1 MIMKESIKQAKKEIK
16 ALQESIKLVQ
26 AKREEISKEIS
37 VKRQELTDIK
47 AERMKFFLGSAV
59 DQLQCESDGGYFQF
73 NKLGKRLGLSG
84 SFTIRSE
91 FRYGGDIVKELS
103 YYTTTC
109 DSDDEFKRLEIIGKV
124 ASKLRSVT
132 AEELY
137 DFLNEGLEA
146 RKKELSELRD
156 NRRIVMDRTIR
167 DMEDE
172 IRQHEDDIVF
182 LQLQDQEGV
191 KVDDERDAASLSVG
205 NEKIYASQATS
216 VKIKEVSA
224 SGKTA
229 TVEVVSL
236 HTFYDTET
244 KGYVS
249 KPFESTYTRVKMN
262 QLLYGVKNFLDRVEK
277 FKQQRL
283 IEEQELADTAS

>member
-1 MIMKESIKQAKKEIK
+1 MIMKESIKQAKKEIT

-73 NKLGKRLGLSG
+73 DKLGKRLGLSG

-182 LQLQDQEGV
+182 FSY
-191 KVDDERDAASLSVG
+191 KTR
-205 NEKIYASQATS
+205 
-216 VKIKEVSA
+216 KES
-224 SGKTA
+224 K
-229 TVEVVSL
+229 L
-236 HTFYDTET
+236 MT
-244 KGYVS
+244 K
-249 KPFESTYTRVKMN
+249 EM
-262 QLLYGVKNFLDRVEK
+262 QLLIGW
-277 FKQQRL
+277 
-283 IEEQELADTAS
+283 

>member
-1 MIMKESIKQAKKEIK
+1 MIMKESINQAKKEIK
-16 ALQESIKLVQ
+16 ALQESIKLVEVR
-26 AKREEISKEIS
+26 REELSKEIS
-37 VKRQELTDIK
+37 NKSRELTDIK

-109 DSDDEFKRLEIIGKV
+109 DNDAEFERLEIIGKV

-156 NRRIVMDRTIR
+156 NKYALNRTR
-167 DMEDE
+167 DEMERE

-182 LQLQDQEGV
+182 LKLQEQEGI
-191 KVDDERDAASLSVG
+191 KVDDERDAASLQVG
-205 NEKIYASQATS
+205 NEKIYASQAIS
-216 VKIKEVSA
+216 VLIKEVSA

-229 TVEVVSL
+229 TVAVVSL
-236 HTFYDTET
+236 HTFYDPETE
-244 KGYVS
+244 KYVS
-249 KPFESTYTRVKMN
+249 KPFENTYFRVKMN
-262 QLLYGVKNFLDRVEK
+262 QLLYGVGNFVDRVEK
-277 FKQQRL
+277 FKQARL
-283 IEEQELADTAS
+283 LKEEQELADTAS

>member
-1 MIMKESIKQAKKEIK
+1 MIMKESIKQAKKEIT
-16 ALQESIKLVQ
+16 ALQESIKLVE
-26 AKREEISKEIS
+26 ARREELSKKISD
-37 VKRQELTDIK
+37 KRQEITDIK

-73 NKLGKRLGLSG
+73 NKVGERSGLSG
-84 SFTIRSE
+84 MFTIRSE

-103 YYTTTC
+103 YYTSTC
-109 DSDDEFKRLEIIGKV
+109 DNDDEFIRLEIIGKV

-156 NRRIVMDRTIR
+156 NRRIVLDRTIR

-172 IRQHEDDIVF
+172 ISQLENDIILMQLREGIDVGEKGCAWLDVGRKIETSNVF
-182 LQLQDQEGV
+182 
-191 KVDDERDAASLSVG
+191 
-205 NEKIYASQATS
+205 
-216 VKIKEVSA
+216 KIKITEESA

-229 TVEVVSL
+229 TVEVTTL
-236 HTFYDTET
+236 IYTYQGTEEPWT
-244 KGYVS
+244 RK
-249 KPFESTYTRVKMN
+249 YTRVKVD
-262 QLLYGVKNFLDRVEK
+262 QLISGTKKFLRHS
-277 FKQQRL
+277 QRN
-283 IEEQELADTAS
+283 IEARKARELADSAS